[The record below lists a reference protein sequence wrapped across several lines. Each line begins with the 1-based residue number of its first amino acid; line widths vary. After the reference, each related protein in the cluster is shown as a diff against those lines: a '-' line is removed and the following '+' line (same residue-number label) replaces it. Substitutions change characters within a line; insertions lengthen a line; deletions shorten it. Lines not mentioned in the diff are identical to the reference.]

1 MLNFPIPEVKETL
14 ETVMRYYPDNINP
27 QTATEIEVLLDHC
40 LEGLEDHSDKML
52 ATLLI
57 KALKK
62 HIGPVGTDEHIYL
75 KKFDLPQIKLF
86 DLIIKHFPFVR
97 LAHDVVNATIVSEM
111 RKVRSA
117 TLIDFG
123 IGRGIQTQAMLEM
136 LQNDPASKLEV
147 LTIIGVEPF
156 TDALAVAEQLV
167 NDRNKSV
174 PFDIHFIPL
183 NMLVEQVDFDEI
195 QALIPVDNEF
205 LAVNESL
212 TLHHVQSSNIRNDL
226 MLKIAQLHPQ
236 QFLLTEPNID
246 HFEPDFHKRFQ
257 NCYRHFYHVF
267 AVIDKL
273 DIAKDERN
281 GLKLFFGREIDDI
294 IGKQF
299 QDRYERHEPADM
311 WLWRLRK
318 AGFAVSERFVLPEAL
333 HQTKAISA
341 RWQEQGYLGFS
352 HADETVLALI
362 YATTH
367 DAFKKSE
374 E

>member
-14 ETVMRYYPDNINP
+14 ETVMRYYPDNITS
-27 QTATEIEVLLDHC
+27 QTSTEIEVLLDHC

-62 HIGPVGTDEHIYL
+62 HIGPVGADEHIYL

-97 LAHDVVNATIVSEM
+97 LAHDVVNSTIVSEI
-111 RKVRSA
+111 RNVRNA

-123 IGRGIQTQAMLEM
+123 IGRGIQTLAMLDM
-136 LQNDPASKLEV
+136 LQNDQNSKLEV

-167 NDRNKSV
+167 NDRKKST

-183 NMLVEQVDFDEI
+183 NTFVEQVDFADL
-195 QALIPVDNEF
+195 QALISDDNEF
-205 LAVNESL
+205 LTINESL
-212 TLHHVQSSNIRNDL
+212 TLHHVQSSNMRDEL

-246 HFEPDFHKRFQ
+246 HFEPDFHQRFK

-267 AVIDKL
+267 AVIDQL

-318 AGFAVSERFVLPEAL
+318 AGFALSEQFVLPEAL
-333 HQTKAISA
+333 NHTKAI
-341 RWQEQGYLGFS
+341 RTGWIKEGYFGFT
-352 HADETVLALI
+352 HDDETVLALI

-367 DAFKKSE
+367 DNFKKME

>member
-1 MLNFPIPEVKETL
+1 
-14 ETVMRYYPDNINP
+14 
-27 QTATEIEVLLDHC
+27 
-40 LEGLEDHSDKML
+40 
-52 ATLLI
+52 
-57 KALKK
+57 
-62 HIGPVGTDEHIYL
+62 
-75 KKFDLPQIKLF
+75 
-86 DLIIKHFPFVR
+86 
-97 LAHDVVNATIVSEM
+97 
-111 RKVRSA
+111 
-117 TLIDFG
+117 
-123 IGRGIQTQAMLEM
+123 
-136 LQNDPASKLEV
+136 
-147 LTIIGVEPF
+147 
-156 TDALAVAEQLV
+156 
-167 NDRNKSV
+167 
-174 PFDIHFIPL
+174 
-183 NMLVEQVDFDEI
+183 
-195 QALIPVDNEF
+195 
-205 LAVNESL
+205 
-212 TLHHVQSSNIRNDL
+212 